1 MGKHEY
7 PAFRMV
13 IERGHL
19 VPAFPDDAERLDT
32 WRNGTR
38 VNVNFTEEKDR
49 VLVRKW
55 FAVIG
60 RAVKECKTPWKTK
73 EQASEAI
80 KLALG
85 LVNTS
90 KTVGGQW
97 MQYPKSLTELSDPE
111 LSEAVEQMI
120 DVIYHVTGV
129 DPEEWRKQIAHIKE
143 EPQSA
148 AVLPA
153 DAAAQS
159 APNPSAA
166 APLSGDEPDQPEAGE
181 QSSSEQKAPDSPE
194 PGSPASGQFTDEER
208 DWLKSSAKQLVAVT
222 KPGWQADEVRK
233 SYSTIL
239 KTMTPKGIS
248 DAAIAKLNSVG
259 RHCAAICDGTEDFD
273 LDLLAGIALCEPAD
287 LRSA

>member
-80 KLALG
+80 KLSLG
-85 LVNTS
+85 IVNLT

-97 MQYPKSLTELSDPE
+97 MQYPKSLTELDDPE

-120 DVIYHVTGV
+120 DVIYHITGV
-129 DPEEWRKQIAHIKE
+129 DPAEWKKQIAHIKD

-148 AVLPA
+148 APTA
-153 DAAAQS
+153 DSGSAAPDTS
-159 APNPSAA
+159 PSAA
-166 APLSGDEPDQPEAGE
+166 APHSADEAETTEAGE
-181 QSSSEQKAPDSPE
+181 QSSEVKTEDRPRSA
-194 PGSPASGQFTDEER
+194 PASGQFTDEER
-208 DWLKSSAKQLVAVT
+208 DWLKSSAKQLIAVT
-222 KPGWQADEVRK
+222 KPGWEADEVRK
-233 SYSTIL
+233 SYSMII
-239 KTMTPKGIS
+239 KTMTPAAIS
-248 DAAIAKLNSVG
+248 QAAIAKLNSIG
-259 RHCAAICDGTEDFD
+259 KHCAAICDGTEDFD
-273 LDLLAGIALCEPAD
+273 LDLLAGIALCEPAG